1 MVALAKLAARYGVVC
16 GGTDVT
22 ATLEALR
29 ARIEAARAEGDEGLA
44 AALEVGIREAEVPQ
58 GAA

>member
-16 GGTDVT
+16 GGADVV

-29 ARIEAARAEGDEGLA
+29 ARIEAARAEGDTGLA
-44 AALEVGIREAEVPQ
+44 ETLEVGIREAEVPSV
-58 GAA
+58 AA